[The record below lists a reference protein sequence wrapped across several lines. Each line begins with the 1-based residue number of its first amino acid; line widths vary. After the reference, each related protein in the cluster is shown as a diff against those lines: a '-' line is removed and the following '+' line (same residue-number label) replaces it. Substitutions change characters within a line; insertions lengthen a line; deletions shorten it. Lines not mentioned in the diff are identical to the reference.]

1 MAVADGIGKIRDRG
15 KKMSVKLEFP
25 DEYINILRSYAEQNN
40 VTVETA
46 LADTLEFLELKNEEF
61 DHYQVTIED
70 PRQYLN
76 DADDM
81 SAKAIRQA
89 FMDLFGEDS
98 VGDTIHCYYNPDKMD
113 VLIMDICYDDMV
125 PLWTLLETFH
135 NKIPGMELSE
145 DILSLFYVRDRFD
158 GRHDEMA
165 ELMDWF
171 LDEHEDDGFET
182 AGYYESIFMDPEDE
196 DFEDDE
202 FDDEDAEPLEDEDFD
217 DAEDDFEDSE
227 TDGDSNEEGDK
238 DFED

>member
-1 MAVADGIGKIRDRG
+1 
-15 KKMSVKLEFP
+15 MSVKLEFP
-25 DEYINILRSYAEQNN
+25 DEYMNILHSYAEQNN

-61 DHYQVTIED
+61 DHYRVTIED

-98 VGDTIHCYYNPDKMD
+98 VGDTIYCYYNPDKMD
-113 VLIMDICYDDMV
+113 VLLMDIQYDDLV

-135 NKIPGMELSE
+135 NKIPGMELSG
-145 DILSLFYVRDRFD
+145 DLLSLFYVRDRFD

-171 LDEHEDDGFET
+171 LAEHEDDGFET

-196 DFEDDE
+196 DDEFEDDFEGDE
-202 FDDEDAEPLEDEDFD
+202 FDDVDG
-217 DAEDDFEDSE
+217 AEDDFKNSE
-227 TDGDSNEEGDK
+227 TDRDSNEEGDK

>member
-1 MAVADGIGKIRDRG
+1 
-15 KKMSVKLEFP
+15 MSVKLEFP
-25 DEYINILRSYAEQNN
+25 DEYMNILHSYAEQNN

-46 LADTLEFLELKNEEF
+46 LADTLEFLELKNEEV
-61 DHYQVTIED
+61 DHYRVTIED

-98 VGDTIHCYYNPDKMD
+98 VGDTIYCYYNPDKMD
-113 VLIMDICYDDMV
+113 VLLMDIQYDDLV

-135 NKIPGMELSE
+135 NKIPGMELSG
-145 DILSLFYVRDRFD
+145 DLLSLFYVRDRFD

-171 LDEHEDDGFET
+171 LAEHEDDGFET

-202 FDDEDAEPLEDEDFD
+202 FDDEDADPLEDEDFD
-217 DAEDDFEDSE
+217 DAEDDE
-227 TDGDSNEEGDK
+227 
-238 DFED
+238 

>member
-1 MAVADGIGKIRDRG
+1 
-15 KKMSVKLEFP
+15 MSVKLEFP
-25 DEYINILRSYAEQNN
+25 DEYMNILHSYAEQNN

-98 VGDTIHCYYNPDKMD
+98 VGDTIYCYYNPDKMD
-113 VLIMDICYDDMV
+113 VLLMDIQYDDMV

-135 NKIPGMELSE
+135 NKIPGMELSG
-145 DILSLFYVRDRFD
+145 DLLSLFYVRDRFD

-171 LDEHEDDGFET
+171 LAEHEDDGFET

-196 DFEDDE
+196 DF
-202 FDDEDAEPLEDEDFD
+202 D
-217 DAEDDFEDSE
+217 DAEDDE
-227 TDGDSNEEGDK
+227 
-238 DFED
+238 

>member
-1 MAVADGIGKIRDRG
+1 
-15 KKMSVKLEFP
+15 MSVKLEFP
-25 DEYINILRSYAEQNN
+25 DEYMNILHSYAEQNN

-98 VGDTIHCYYNPDKMD
+98 VGDTIYCYYNPDKMD
-113 VLIMDICYDDMV
+113 VLLIDIQYDDMV

-135 NKIPGMELSE
+135 NKIPGMELSG
-145 DILSLFYVRDRFD
+145 DLLSLFYVRDRFD
-158 GRHDEMA
+158 DRHDEMA

-171 LDEHEDDGFET
+171 LAEHEDDGFET
-182 AGYYESIFMDPEDE
+182 AGYYESIFNDPEDEDE

-202 FDDEDAEPLEDEDFD
+202 FDDADAEPLEDEDFD

-227 TDGDSNEEGDK
+227 TVEDSDEEDGKDSD
-238 DFED
+238 D

>member
-1 MAVADGIGKIRDRG
+1 
-15 KKMSVKLEFP
+15 MSVKLEFP
-25 DEYINILRSYAEQNN
+25 DEYMNILHSYAEQNN

-98 VGDTIHCYYNPDKMD
+98 VGDTIYCYYNPDKMD
-113 VLIMDICYDDMV
+113 VLLMDIQYDDMV

-135 NKIPGMELSE
+135 NKIPGMELSG
-145 DILSLFYVRDRFD
+145 DLLSLFYVRDRFD

-165 ELMDWF
+165 ALMDWF
-171 LDEHEDDGFET
+171 LAEHEDDGFET

-202 FDDEDAEPLEDEDFD
+202 FDDEDADPL
-217 DAEDDFEDSE
+217 EDDFEDSE
-227 TDGDSNEEGDK
+227 TVEDSDEEDGKDSD
-238 DFED
+238 D

>member
-1 MAVADGIGKIRDRG
+1 
-15 KKMSVKLEFP
+15 MSVKLEFP
-25 DEYINILRSYAEQNN
+25 DEYMNILRSYAEQNN

-98 VGDTIHCYYNPDKMD
+98 VGDTIYCYYNPDKMD
-113 VLIMDICYDDMV
+113 VLLMDIQYDDMV

-145 DILSLFYVRDRFD
+145 DILSLFYVHDRFD

-171 LDEHEDDGFET
+171 LAEHEDDGFET

-227 TDGDSNEEGDK
+227 TVEDSD
-238 DFED
+238 D

>member
-1 MAVADGIGKIRDRG
+1 
-15 KKMSVKLEFP
+15 MSVKLEFP
-25 DEYINILRSYAEQNN
+25 DDYMNILHSYAEQNN

-98 VGDTIHCYYNPDKMD
+98 VGDTIYCYYNPDKMD
-113 VLIMDICYDDMV
+113 VLLMDIQYDDMV

-135 NKIPGMELSE
+135 NKIPGMELSG
-145 DILSLFYVRDRFD
+145 DLLSLFYVRDRFD
-158 GRHDEMA
+158 DRHDEMA

-171 LDEHEDDGFET
+171 LAEHEDDGFET
-182 AGYYESIFMDPEDE
+182 AGYYESIFNDPEDEDE

-202 FDDEDAEPLEDEDFD
+202 FDDADAEPLEDEDFD

-227 TDGDSNEEGDK
+227 TVEDSDEEDGKDSD
-238 DFED
+238 D

>member
-1 MAVADGIGKIRDRG
+1 
-15 KKMSVKLEFP
+15 MSVKMEFP
-25 DEYINILRSYAEQNN
+25 DEYMNILHSYAEQNN

-98 VGDTIHCYYNPDKMD
+98 VGDTIYCYYNPDKMD
-113 VLIMDICYDDMV
+113 VLLMDIQYDDMV

-135 NKIPGMELSE
+135 NKIPGMELSG
-145 DILSLFYVRDRFD
+145 DLLSLFYVRDRFD

-171 LDEHEDDGFET
+171 LAEHEDDGFET

-196 DFEDDE
+196 DEDFEDDE
-202 FDDEDAEPLEDEDFD
+202 CDDEDAEPLEDGDFD

-227 TDGDSNEEGDK
+227 TVEDSDEEEDK
-238 DFED
+238 DSED

>member
-1 MAVADGIGKIRDRG
+1 
-15 KKMSVKLEFP
+15 MSVKLEFP
-25 DEYINILRSYAEQNN
+25 DEYMNILHSYAEQNN

-61 DHYQVTIED
+61 DHYRVTSEN

-98 VGDTIHCYYNPDKMD
+98 VGDTIYCYYNPDKMD
-113 VLIMDICYDDMV
+113 VLLMDIQYDDLV

-135 NKIPGMELSE
+135 NKIPGMELSG
-145 DILSLFYVRDRFD
+145 DLLSLFYVRDRFD

-171 LDEHEDDGFET
+171 LAEHEDDGFET

-202 FDDEDAEPLEDEDFD
+202 FDDEDADPLEDEDFD
-217 DAEDDFEDSE
+217 DAENDFKDSE
-227 TDGDSNEEGDK
+227 TVEDSDEEDGKDSD
-238 DFED
+238 D

>member
-1 MAVADGIGKIRDRG
+1 
-15 KKMSVKLEFP
+15 MSVKLEFP
-25 DEYINILRSYAEQNN
+25 DEYMNILHSYAEQNN

-61 DHYQVTIED
+61 DHYQVTIEN

-98 VGDTIHCYYNPDKMD
+98 VGDTIYCYYNPDKMD
-113 VLIMDICYDDMV
+113 VLLMDIQYDDMV

-135 NKIPGMELSE
+135 NKIPGMELSG
-145 DILSLFYVRDRFD
+145 DLLSLFYVRDRFD

-171 LDEHEDDGFET
+171 LAEHEDDGFET

-202 FDDEDAEPLEDEDFD
+202 FDDEDADPLEDEDFD

-227 TDGDSNEEGDK
+227 TVENSDEEDGKDSD
-238 DFED
+238 D

>member
-1 MAVADGIGKIRDRG
+1 
-15 KKMSVKLEFP
+15 MSVKLEFP
-25 DEYINILRSYAEQNN
+25 DEYMNILHSYAEQNN

-61 DHYQVTIED
+61 DHYQVTIEN

-98 VGDTIHCYYNPDKMD
+98 VGDTIYCYYNPDKMD
-113 VLIMDICYDDMV
+113 VLLMDIQYDDMV

-135 NKIPGMELSE
+135 NKIPGMELSG
-145 DILSLFYVRDRFD
+145 DLLSLFYVRDRFD

-171 LDEHEDDGFET
+171 LAEHEDDGFET

-202 FDDEDAEPLEDEDFD
+202 FDDEDADPLEDEDFD
-217 DAEDDFEDSE
+217 DAEYDFEDSE
-227 TDGDSNEEGDK
+227 TVEDSDEENGK
-238 DFED
+238 DSDD

>member
-1 MAVADGIGKIRDRG
+1 
-15 KKMSVKLEFP
+15 MSVKLEFP

-61 DHYQVTIED
+61 DHYRVTIED

-98 VGDTIHCYYNPDKMD
+98 VGDMIHCYYNPDKMD
-113 VLIMDICYDDMV
+113 VLIMDIQYDDMV

-135 NKIPGMELSE
+135 NKIPGMELSGE
-145 DILSLFYVRDRFD
+145 LLSLFYVRDRFN

-171 LDEHEDDGFET
+171 LAEHEDDGFET

-196 DFEDDE
+196 DEDFED
-202 FDDEDAEPLEDEDFD
+202 EDVEPLEDEDFD

-227 TDGDSNEEGDK
+227 TVEDSDEEDGKDSD
-238 DFED
+238 D

>member
-1 MAVADGIGKIRDRG
+1 
-15 KKMSVKLEFP
+15 MSVKLEFP
-25 DEYINILRSYAEQNN
+25 DDYMNILHSYAEQNN

-98 VGDTIHCYYNPDKMD
+98 VGDTIYCYYNPDKMD
-113 VLIMDICYDDMV
+113 VLLMDIQYDDMV

-135 NKIPGMELSE
+135 NKIPGMELSG
-145 DILSLFYVRDRFD
+145 DLLSLFYVRDRFD
-158 GRHDEMA
+158 GRHDEMT

-171 LDEHEDDGFET
+171 LAEHEDDGFET

-196 DFEDDE
+196 DEDFEDDE
-202 FDDEDAEPLEDEDFD
+202 FDDADAEPLEDEDFD

-227 TDGDSNEEGDK
+227 TVEDSDEEDGKDSD
-238 DFED
+238 D

>member
-1 MAVADGIGKIRDRG
+1 
-15 KKMSVKLEFP
+15 MSVKLEFP
-25 DEYINILRSYAEQNN
+25 DEYMNILHSYAEQNN

-98 VGDTIHCYYNPDKMD
+98 VGDTIYCYYNPDKMD
-113 VLIMDICYDDMV
+113 VLLMDIQYDDMV

-135 NKIPGMELSE
+135 NKIPGMELSG
-145 DILSLFYVRDRFD
+145 DLLSLFYVRDRFD
-158 GRHDEMA
+158 DRHDEMA

-171 LDEHEDDGFET
+171 LAEHEDDGFET

-196 DFEDDE
+196 DEDFEDDE
-202 FDDEDAEPLEDEDFD
+202 FDDADAEPLEDEDFD

-227 TDGDSNEEGDK
+227 TVEDSDEEDGKDSD
-238 DFED
+238 D

>member
-1 MAVADGIGKIRDRG
+1 
-15 KKMSVKLEFP
+15 MSVKLEFP
-25 DEYINILRSYAEQNN
+25 DEYMNILHSYAEQNN

-98 VGDTIHCYYNPDKMD
+98 VGDTIYCYYNPDKMD
-113 VLIMDICYDDMV
+113 VLLMDIQYDDMV

-135 NKIPGMELSE
+135 NKIPGMELSG
-145 DILSLFYVRDRFD
+145 DLLSLFYVRDRFD

-171 LDEHEDDGFET
+171 LSEHEDDGFET

-217 DAEDDFEDSE
+217 DAENDFKDSE
-227 TDGDSNEEGDK
+227 TVEDSDEEDGKDSD
-238 DFED
+238 D

>member
-1 MAVADGIGKIRDRG
+1 
-15 KKMSVKLEFP
+15 MSVKLEFP
-25 DEYINILRSYAEQNN
+25 DEYMNILHSYAEQNN

-61 DHYQVTIED
+61 DHYRVTIED

-98 VGDTIHCYYNPDKMD
+98 VGDMIYCYYNPDKMD
-113 VLIMDICYDDMV
+113 VLLMDIQYDDMV

-135 NKIPGMELSE
+135 NKIPGMELSG
-145 DILSLFYVRDRFD
+145 DLLSLFYVRDRFD

-171 LDEHEDDGFET
+171 LAEHEDDGFET

-217 DAEDDFEDSE
+217 DAEDDE
-227 TDGDSNEEGDK
+227 
-238 DFED
+238 

>member
-1 MAVADGIGKIRDRG
+1 
-15 KKMSVKLEFP
+15 MSVKLEFP
-25 DEYINILRSYAEQNN
+25 DEYMNILHSYAEQNN

-98 VGDTIHCYYNPDKMD
+98 VGDTIYCYYNPDKMD
-113 VLIMDICYDDMV
+113 VLLMDIQYDDMV

-135 NKIPGMELSE
+135 NKIPGMELSG
-145 DILSLFYVRDRFD
+145 DLLSLFYVRDRFD

-171 LDEHEDDGFET
+171 LAEHEDDGFET
-182 AGYYESIFMDPEDE
+182 AGYYESIFVDPEDE

-227 TDGDSNEEGDK
+227 TVEDSDEENGK
-238 DFED
+238 DSDD

>member
-1 MAVADGIGKIRDRG
+1 
-15 KKMSVKLEFP
+15 MSVKLEFP
-25 DEYINILRSYAEQNN
+25 DEYMNILHSYAEQNN

-61 DHYQVTIED
+61 DHYRVTIED

-98 VGDTIHCYYNPDKMD
+98 VGDTIHCYYNPDQMD
-113 VLIMDICYDDMV
+113 VLMMDIQYDDMV

-135 NKIPGMELSE
+135 NKIPGMELSG
-145 DILSLFYVRDRFD
+145 DLLSLFYVRDRFD

-165 ELMDWF
+165 ERMDWF
-171 LDEHEDDGFET
+171 LGEHEDDGFET

-196 DFEDDE
+196 ESDEFEDEEFDGFGDGDE
-202 FDDEDAEPLEDEDFD
+202 FEDEDFD
-217 DAEDDFEDSE
+217 EDDEFEDEDFDFEGDDDSE
-227 TDGDSNEEGDK
+227 TDEDSEDDK
-238 DFED
+238 DSED

>member
-1 MAVADGIGKIRDRG
+1 
-15 KKMSVKLEFP
+15 MSVKLEFP

-61 DHYQVTIED
+61 DHYRVTIED

-98 VGDTIHCYYNPDKMD
+98 VGDMIHCYYNPDKMD
-113 VLIMDICYDDMV
+113 VLIMDIQYDDMV

-135 NKIPGMELSE
+135 NKIPGMELSGE
-145 DILSLFYVRDRFD
+145 LLSLFYVRDRFD

-171 LDEHEDDGFET
+171 LAEHEDDGFET

-196 DFEDDE
+196 DEDFEDDE
-202 FDDEDAEPLEDEDFD
+202 FDDEDVEPLEDEDFD

-227 TDGDSNEEGDK
+227 TVEDSDEEDGKDSD
-238 DFED
+238 D

>member
-1 MAVADGIGKIRDRG
+1 
-15 KKMSVKLEFP
+15 MSVKMEFP
-25 DEYINILRSYAEQNN
+25 DEYMNILHSYAEQNN

-61 DHYQVTIED
+61 DHYRVTIED

-98 VGDTIHCYYNPDKMD
+98 VGDTIYCYYNPDKMD
-113 VLIMDICYDDMV
+113 VLLMDIQYDDMV

-135 NKIPGMELSE
+135 NKIPGMELSG
-145 DILSLFYVRDRFD
+145 DLLSLFYVRDRFD

-171 LDEHEDDGFET
+171 LAEHEDDGFET

-202 FDDEDAEPLEDEDFD
+202 FDDEDADPLEDEDFD

-227 TDGDSNEEGDK
+227 TVEDSDEENGK
-238 DFED
+238 DSDD

>member
-1 MAVADGIGKIRDRG
+1 
-15 KKMSVKLEFP
+15 MSVKLEFP
-25 DEYINILRSYAEQNN
+25 DEYMNILHSYAEQNN

-98 VGDTIHCYYNPDKMD
+98 VGDTIYCYYNPDKMD
-113 VLIMDICYDDMV
+113 VLLMDIQYDDMV

-135 NKIPGMELSE
+135 NKIPGMELSG
-145 DILSLFYVRDRFD
+145 DLLSLFYVRDRFD

-171 LDEHEDDGFET
+171 LAEHEDDGFET
-182 AGYYESIFMDPEDE
+182 AGYYESIFNDPVDEDE

-202 FDDEDAEPLEDEDFD
+202 FDDADAEPLEDEDFD

-227 TDGDSNEEGDK
+227 TVEDSDEEDGKDSDE
-238 DFED
+238 

>member
-1 MAVADGIGKIRDRG
+1 
-15 KKMSVKLEFP
+15 MSVKLEFP
-25 DEYINILRSYAEQNN
+25 DEYMNILHSYAEQNN

-98 VGDTIHCYYNPDKMD
+98 VGDTIYCYYNPDKMD
-113 VLIMDICYDDMV
+113 VLLMDIQYDDMV

-135 NKIPGMELSE
+135 NKIPGMELSG
-145 DILSLFYVRDRFD
+145 DLLSLFYVRDRFD
-158 GRHDEMA
+158 DRHDEMA

-171 LDEHEDDGFET
+171 LAEHEDDGFET

-196 DFEDDE
+196 DDE
-202 FDDEDAEPLEDEDFD
+202 FDDADAEPLEDEDFD

-227 TDGDSNEEGDK
+227 TVEDSDEEDGKDSD
-238 DFED
+238 D

>member
-1 MAVADGIGKIRDRG
+1 
-15 KKMSVKLEFP
+15 MSVKLEFP
-25 DEYINILRSYAEQNN
+25 DEYMNILHSYAEQNN

-98 VGDTIHCYYNPDKMD
+98 VGDTIYCYYNPDKMD
-113 VLIMDICYDDMV
+113 VLLMDIQYDDMV

-135 NKIPGMELSE
+135 NKIPGMELSG
-145 DILSLFYVRDRFD
+145 DLLSLFYVRDRFD

-171 LDEHEDDGFET
+171 LAEHEDDGFET

-196 DFEDDE
+196 DDEFEDDFEGDE
-202 FDDEDAEPLEDEDFD
+202 FDDVDG
-217 DAEDDFEDSE
+217 AEDDFKNSE
-227 TDGDSNEEGDK
+227 TDRDSNEEGDK

>member
-1 MAVADGIGKIRDRG
+1 
-15 KKMSVKLEFP
+15 MSVKLEFP
-25 DEYINILRSYAEQNN
+25 DEYMNILHSYAEQNN

-98 VGDTIHCYYNPDKMD
+98 VGDTIYCYYNPDKMD
-113 VLIMDICYDDMV
+113 VLLMDIQYDDMV

-135 NKIPGMELSE
+135 NKIPGMELSG
-145 DILSLFYVRDRFD
+145 DLLSLFYVRDRFD

-171 LDEHEDDGFET
+171 LAEHEDEGFET

-202 FDDEDAEPLEDEDFD
+202 FDDEDADPLEDEDFD

-227 TDGDSNEEGDK
+227 TVEDSDEENGK
-238 DFED
+238 DSDD

>member
-1 MAVADGIGKIRDRG
+1 
-15 KKMSVKLEFP
+15 MSVKLEFP
-25 DEYINILRSYAEQNN
+25 DEYMNILHSYAEQNN

-61 DHYQVTIED
+61 DHYRVTIED

-98 VGDTIHCYYNPDKMD
+98 VGDTIYCYYNPDKMD
-113 VLIMDICYDDMV
+113 VLLMDIQYDDLV

-135 NKIPGMELSE
+135 NKIPGMELSG
-145 DILSLFYVRDRFD
+145 DLLSLFYVRDRFD

-171 LDEHEDDGFET
+171 LAEHEDDGFET

-202 FDDEDAEPLEDEDFD
+202 FDDEDADPLEDEDFN
-217 DAEDDFEDSE
+217 DAEDDE
-227 TDGDSNEEGDK
+227 
-238 DFED
+238 

>member
-1 MAVADGIGKIRDRG
+1 
-15 KKMSVKLEFP
+15 MSVKLEFP
-25 DEYINILRSYAEQNN
+25 DEYMNILRSYAEQNN

-98 VGDTIHCYYNPDKMD
+98 VGDTIYCYYNPDKMD
-113 VLIMDICYDDMV
+113 MLLMDIQYDDMV

-135 NKIPGMELSE
+135 NKIPGMELSG
-145 DILSLFYVRDRFD
+145 DLLSLFYVRDRFD

-171 LDEHEDDGFET
+171 LAEHEDDGFET

-227 TDGDSNEEGDK
+227 TVEDSDEEDGKDS
-238 DFED
+238 ED

>member
-1 MAVADGIGKIRDRG
+1 
-15 KKMSVKLEFP
+15 MSVKLEFP
-25 DEYINILRSYAEQNN
+25 DEYMNILHSYAEQNN

-98 VGDTIHCYYNPDKMD
+98 VGDTIYCYYNPDKMD
-113 VLIMDICYDDMV
+113 VLLMDIQYDDMV

-135 NKIPGMELSE
+135 NKIPGMELSGAL
-145 DILSLFYVRDRFD
+145 LSLFYVRDRFD

-171 LDEHEDDGFET
+171 LAEHEDDGFET

-196 DFEDDE
+196 DEDFEDDE
-202 FDDEDAEPLEDEDFD
+202 FDDADAEPLEDEDFD

-227 TDGDSNEEGDK
+227 TVEDSDEEDGKDSD
-238 DFED
+238 D

>member
-1 MAVADGIGKIRDRG
+1 
-15 KKMSVKLEFP
+15 MSGKLEFP
-25 DEYINILRSYAEQNN
+25 DEYMNILHSYAEQNN

-98 VGDTIHCYYNPDKMD
+98 VGDTIYCYYNPDKMD
-113 VLIMDICYDDMV
+113 VLLMDIQYDDMV

-135 NKIPGMELSE
+135 NKIPGMELSG
-145 DILSLFYVRDRFD
+145 DLLSLFYVRDRFD
-158 GRHDEMA
+158 GLHDEMA

-171 LDEHEDDGFET
+171 LAEHEDDGFET

-196 DFEDDE
+196 DEDFEDDE
-202 FDDEDAEPLEDEDFD
+202 FDDEDVEPLEDEDFD

-227 TDGDSNEEGDK
+227 TVEDSDEEDGKDSD
-238 DFED
+238 D

>member
-1 MAVADGIGKIRDRG
+1 
-15 KKMSVKLEFP
+15 MSVKLEFP
-25 DEYINILRSYAEQNN
+25 DEYMNILHSYAEQNN

-98 VGDTIHCYYNPDKMD
+98 VGDTIYCYYNPDKMD
-113 VLIMDICYDDMV
+113 VLLMDIQYDDMV

-135 NKIPGMELSE
+135 NKIPGMELSG
-145 DILSLFYVRDRFD
+145 DLLSLFYVRDRFD

-171 LDEHEDDGFET
+171 LAEHEDDGFET

-196 DFEDDE
+196 DEDFEDDE
-202 FDDEDAEPLEDEDFD
+202 FDDADADQLEDEDFD

-227 TDGDSNEEGDK
+227 TVEDSDEEDGKDSD
-238 DFED
+238 D

>member
-1 MAVADGIGKIRDRG
+1 
-15 KKMSVKLEFP
+15 MSVKLEFP
-25 DEYINILRSYAEQNN
+25 DEYMNILHSYAEQNN

-98 VGDTIHCYYNPDKMD
+98 VGDTIYCYYNPDKMD
-113 VLIMDICYDDMV
+113 VLLMDIQYDDMV

-135 NKIPGMELSE
+135 NKIPGMELSG
-145 DILSLFYVRDRFD
+145 DLLSLFYVRDRFD
-158 GRHDEMA
+158 DRHDEMA

-171 LDEHEDDGFET
+171 LAEHEDDGFET
-182 AGYYESIFMDPEDE
+182 AGYYESIFNDPEDEDE

-202 FDDEDAEPLEDEDFD
+202 FDDADAEPLEDEDFD
-217 DAEDDFEDSE
+217 DAEDDLEDSE
-227 TDGDSNEEGDK
+227 TVEDSDEEDGKDSD
-238 DFED
+238 D

>member
-1 MAVADGIGKIRDRG
+1 
-15 KKMSVKLEFP
+15 MSVKLEFP
-25 DEYINILRSYAEQNN
+25 DEYMNILHSYAEQNN

-98 VGDTIHCYYNPDKMD
+98 VGDTIYCYYNPDKMD
-113 VLIMDICYDDMV
+113 VLLMDIQYDDMV

-135 NKIPGMELSE
+135 NKIPGMELSG
-145 DILSLFYVRDRFD
+145 DLLSLFYVRDRFD

-171 LDEHEDDGFET
+171 LAEHEDDGFET

-196 DFEDDE
+196 DEDFEDDE
-202 FDDEDAEPLEDEDFD
+202 FDDEDADPLEDEDFD

-227 TDGDSNEEGDK
+227 TVEDSDEENGK
-238 DFED
+238 DSDD

>member
-1 MAVADGIGKIRDRG
+1 
-15 KKMSVKLEFP
+15 MSVKLEFP

-61 DHYQVTIED
+61 DHYRVTIED

-113 VLIMDICYDDMV
+113 VLIMDIQYDDMV

-196 DFEDDE
+196 DFDE
-202 FDDEDAEPLEDEDFD
+202 FEDEDVDDEEFDEDEFEDLD

-227 TDGDSNEEGDK
+227 TDEDSDKEDDK
-238 DFED
+238 DSED

>member
-1 MAVADGIGKIRDRG
+1 
-15 KKMSVKLEFP
+15 MSVKLEFP
-25 DEYINILRSYAEQNN
+25 DEYMNILRSYAEQNN

-61 DHYQVTIED
+61 DHYRVTIED

-98 VGDTIHCYYNPDKMD
+98 VGDTIYCYYNPDKMD
-113 VLIMDICYDDMV
+113 VLLMDIQYDDMV

-135 NKIPGMELSE
+135 NKIPGMELSG
-145 DILSLFYVRDRFD
+145 DLLSLFYVRDRFD

-171 LDEHEDDGFET
+171 LAEHEDDGFET

-196 DFEDDE
+196 DADEFEDEDFE
-202 FDDEDAEPLEDEDFD
+202 DEDFGDEDDFD

-227 TDGDSNEEGDK
+227 TDGDSNEEEDK
-238 DFED
+238 DSED

>member
-1 MAVADGIGKIRDRG
+1 
-15 KKMSVKLEFP
+15 MSVKLEFP
-25 DEYINILRSYAEQNN
+25 DEYMNILHSYAEQNN

-46 LADTLEFLELKNEEF
+46 RADTLEFLELKNEEF

-98 VGDTIHCYYNPDKMD
+98 VGDTIYCYYNPDKMD
-113 VLIMDICYDDMV
+113 VLLMDIQYDDMV

-135 NKIPGMELSE
+135 NKIPGMELSG
-145 DILSLFYVRDRFD
+145 DLLSLFYVRDRFD

-171 LDEHEDDGFET
+171 LAEHEDDGFET

-196 DFEDDE
+196 DEDFEDDE
-202 FDDEDAEPLEDEDFD
+202 FDDADAEPLEDEDFD

-227 TDGDSNEEGDK
+227 TVEDSDEEDGKDSD
-238 DFED
+238 D

>member
-1 MAVADGIGKIRDRG
+1 
-15 KKMSVKLEFP
+15 MSVKLEFP
-25 DEYINILRSYAEQNN
+25 DEYMNILHSYAEQNN

-98 VGDTIHCYYNPDKMD
+98 VGDTIYCYYNPDKMD
-113 VLIMDICYDDMV
+113 VLLMDIQYDDMV

-135 NKIPGMELSE
+135 NKIPGMELSG
-145 DILSLFYVRDRFD
+145 DLLSLFYVRDRFD

-171 LDEHEDDGFET
+171 LAEHEDDGFET

-202 FDDEDAEPLEDEDFD
+202 FDDEDAEPLEDEYFD

-227 TDGDSNEEGDK
+227 TVEDSDEEDGKDSD
-238 DFED
+238 D

>member
-1 MAVADGIGKIRDRG
+1 
-15 KKMSVKLEFP
+15 MSVKLEFP
-25 DEYINILRSYAEQNN
+25 DEYMNILHSYAEQNN

-61 DHYQVTIED
+61 DHYRVTIED

-98 VGDTIHCYYNPDKMD
+98 VGDTIYCYYNPDKMD
-113 VLIMDICYDDMV
+113 VLLMDIQYDDMV

-135 NKIPGMELSE
+135 NKIPGMELSG
-145 DILSLFYVRDRFD
+145 DLLSLFYVRDRFD

-171 LDEHEDDGFET
+171 LAEHEDDGFET

-217 DAEDDFEDSE
+217 DAED
-227 TDGDSNEEGDK
+227 EE
-238 DFED
+238 

>member
-1 MAVADGIGKIRDRG
+1 
-15 KKMSVKLEFP
+15 MSVKLEFP
-25 DEYINILRSYAEQNN
+25 DEYMNILHSYAEQNN

-98 VGDTIHCYYNPDKMD
+98 VGDTIYCYYNPDKMD
-113 VLIMDICYDDMV
+113 VLLMDIQYDDMV

-135 NKIPGMELSE
+135 NKIPGMELSG
-145 DILSLFYVRDRFD
+145 DLLSLFYV
-158 GRHDEMA
+158 
-165 ELMDWF
+165 
-171 LDEHEDDGFET
+171 T
-182 AGYYESIFMDPEDE
+182 ASTAATTRWRSSWTGSSRSTKTTASKPPATTSRSSWIRRMRTRTSRMTSSMTRMP
-196 DFEDDE
+196 
-202 FDDEDAEPLEDEDFD
+202 
-217 DAEDDFEDSE
+217 
-227 TDGDSNEEGDK
+227 NR
-238 DFED
+238 

>member
-1 MAVADGIGKIRDRG
+1 
-15 KKMSVKLEFP
+15 MSVKLEFP
-25 DEYINILRSYAEQNN
+25 DEYMNILHSYAEQNN

-98 VGDTIHCYYNPDKMD
+98 VGDTIYCYYNPDKMD
-113 VLIMDICYDDMV
+113 VLLMDIQYDDMV

-135 NKIPGMELSE
+135 NKIPGMELSG
-145 DILSLFYVRDRFD
+145 DLLSLFYVRDRFD

-171 LDEHEDDGFET
+171 LAEHEDDGFET

-196 DFEDDE
+196 DEDFEDDE
-202 FDDEDAEPLEDEDFD
+202 FDDADAEPLEDEDFD

-227 TDGDSNEEGDK
+227 TVEDSDEEDGKDSD
-238 DFED
+238 D

>member
-1 MAVADGIGKIRDRG
+1 
-15 KKMSVKLEFP
+15 MSVKLEFP
-25 DEYINILRSYAEQNN
+25 DEYMNILHSYAEQNN

-61 DHYQVTIED
+61 DHYRVTIED

-98 VGDTIHCYYNPDKMD
+98 VGDTIYCYYNPDKMD
-113 VLIMDICYDDMV
+113 VLLMDIQYDDMV

-135 NKIPGMELSE
+135 NKIPGMELSG
-145 DILSLFYVRDRFD
+145 DLLSLFYVRDRFD

-171 LDEHEDDGFET
+171 CAEHEDDGFET

-217 DAEDDFEDSE
+217 DAEDDE
-227 TDGDSNEEGDK
+227 
-238 DFED
+238 